1 MRLSDIQPRNNSTL
15 EYIQVNADEYF
26 VDEVPPYIETRNE
39 FAIYDGMLKSK
50 KPLLIRGPK
59 GIGKTLSIASWVS
72 HRPKMPFIHYDCS
85 EGTKESNLVGRSIIH
100 KDGTTPFKL
109 GVIPTAIELANMSK
123 VAVLCLEEVGSLPP
137 AMQKL
142 LNPLLDWRCGLFVD
156 ALNKSFRL
164 NKDARLIVFA
174 TTNPSSSGGV
184 FELNHD
190 LKSRFAIWN
199 WDYPSMQD
207 EARLVNSYGVPADF
221 VDGLLRLA
229 TESRA
234 LEKKGNIDYGISTR
248 DIADAFDMYRSY
260 DRTPGIDPKQLVLE
274 LKIIGNYDDEDH
286 ADTIKSRI
294 ESIFGKAI
302 SQKAGSKQ

>member
-1 MRLSDIQPRNNSTL
+1 MSDSLQVKNNSTL
-15 EYIQVNADEYF
+15 EYIQVNPDEYF

-39 FAIYDGMLKSK
+39 FAIYDGLLKSK

-109 GVIPTAIELANMSK
+109 GIIPTAIELANRSK

-142 LNPLLDWRCGLFVD
+142 LNPLLDWRSGLFVD

-174 TTNPSSSGGV
+174 TTNPSTSGGV

-207 EARLVNSYGVPADF
+207 ESRLVNSYGVPADF
-221 VDGLLRLA
+221 VEGLLRLA
-229 TESRA
+229 TESR
-234 LEKKGNIDYGISTR
+234 E
-248 DIADAFDMYRSY
+248 
-260 DRTPGIDPKQLVLE
+260 
-274 LKIIGNYDDEDH
+274 IGRAH
-286 ADTIKSRI
+286 V
-294 ESIFGKAI
+294 
-302 SQKAGSKQ
+302 